1 MDRLKGE
8 YWCDSCKM
16 QFKYYK
22 QYLSH
27 KYLNHEE
34 QELQPEIDSD
44 CEESQ
49 NYSNNF
55 KSFCEMHIGKTPSK
69 EQLKNNERT
78 VSSEDV
84 YNPLF
89 DSRDHKSIQF
99 YHGELTESTA
109 KPSSLESAI
118 DHVPEPRSRCHSNPE
133 STANKR
139 SLSLKYNQMEACRR
153 KGNSVT
159 NKSQSSMVSKCDQ
172 LETRRLEENTGIN
185 RSESSMLPQ
194 CTQGISEQLKR
205 NQSSTT
211 EYGQMHGNYQQ
222 TNVNLP
228 STSFVMR
235 PMIDIIPQFNRDH
248 CAPFFQ
254 YNPWQFNGCKMNQ
267 HFNTNQIP
275 MPLGY
280 RKKDFDTYEL
290 YRQCKTNRL
299 SMSPESREMDLSTH
313 LMNQQ
318 ANANPQDV
326 KDAHVDIPFPER
338 NSSPQHR
345 IFNKMDLNLKENSIK
360 SRRKL
365 YSVDRSNTIYGEPN
379 TTENVEKR
387 SAIVSTIT
395 QNEIVEHDKRFAS
408 NLSIKNSNVRSLET
422 PKRRESPN
430 RYSYADIGEE
440 SKHCYGFEKEFIQKS
455 DIAKNPVTDSAAK
468 TYSCDLC
475 RNTFSNEYILAR
487 HHLVRT
493 VEKPY
498 DCYVCGKKFSK
509 KDTLKAHNRIHTGE
523 KPYDCDVCGKK
534 FTQKKILK
542 VHYRIHTGEKP
553 YDCDVCGKKF
563 SKKFNLKEHSRIH
576 TGERPYDCDECGK
589 KFNRKSILKEHVRI
603 HTGEKPYDCD
613 ECGKKFNRKSS
624 LNVHYRIHI

>member
-1 MDRLKGE
+1 
-8 YWCDSCKM
+8 
-16 QFKYYK
+16 
-22 QYLSH
+22 
-27 KYLNHEE
+27 
-34 QELQPEIDSD
+34 
-44 CEESQ
+44 
-49 NYSNNF
+49 
-55 KSFCEMHIGKTPSK
+55 
-69 EQLKNNERT
+69 
-78 VSSEDV
+78 
-84 YNPLF
+84 
-89 DSRDHKSIQF
+89 
-99 YHGELTESTA
+99 
-109 KPSSLESAI
+109 
-118 DHVPEPRSRCHSNPE
+118 
-133 STANKR
+133 
-139 SLSLKYNQMEACRR
+139 
-153 KGNSVT
+153 
-159 NKSQSSMVSKCDQ
+159 
-172 LETRRLEENTGIN
+172 
-185 RSESSMLPQ
+185 
-194 CTQGISEQLKR
+194 
-205 NQSSTT
+205 
-211 EYGQMHGNYQQ
+211 
-222 TNVNLP
+222 
-228 STSFVMR
+228 MR

-248 CAPFFQ
+248 CALFLE

-280 RKKDFDTYEL
+280 RKKEFDTYEL

-299 SMSPESREMDLSTH
+299 SMSPESREIDLSTH

-408 NLSIKNSNVRSLET
+408 NLSIKNSNVHSLET
-422 PKRRESPN
+422 SKRRESYGLLFNNKMNYIQDQFCNKNTHKCRNVENELERNLGPN

-455 DIAKNPVTDSAAK
+455 DIVKNPVTDSAAK

-487 HHLVRT
+487 HHLVHT

-498 DCYVCGKKFSK
+498 DCYVCGKKF
-509 KDTLKAHNRIHTGE
+509 R
-523 KPYDCDVCGKK
+523 
-534 FTQKKILK
+534 
-542 VHYRIHTGEKP
+542 EKP

-563 SKKFNLKEHSRIH
+563 SKKFNLKEHTRIH
-576 TGERPYDCDECGK
+576 TGEMPYDCDECGK

-624 LNVHYRIHI
+624 LNVHYRMRKVISV